1 MKYTST
7 LRQNIKIAKNPHELY
22 LIGCLQEL
30 DFNSKEHPKEHFSA
44 LDRFSDWSIDYKLL
58 KKAFPVERDLRNF
71 IDDFMYQ
78 FKGHTKNSF
87 RHIFLV
93 LLCFRILEA
102 LHSGYPVNPNK

>member
-7 LRQNIKIAKNPHELY
+7 LRKNIKIAKNPHELY

-58 KKAFPVERDLRNF
+58 KKAFPIERDLHNF
-71 IDDFMYQ
+71 IDDFIR
-78 FKGHTKNSF
+78 K
-87 RHIFLV
+87 
-93 LLCFRILEA
+93 CFDEVGGNLPKKA
-102 LHSGYPVNPNK
+102 GKYN